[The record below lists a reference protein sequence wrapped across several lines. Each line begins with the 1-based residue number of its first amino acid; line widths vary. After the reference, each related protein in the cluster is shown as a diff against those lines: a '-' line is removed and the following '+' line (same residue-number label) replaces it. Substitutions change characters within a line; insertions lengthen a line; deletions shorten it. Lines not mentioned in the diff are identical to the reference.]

1 MVAQGPEEGIGHLGN
16 ISLGLGI
23 GLYNLCYPAF
33 RGLDFPDNILNR
45 TLGSP
50 PLEVNDNSVRL
61 SGGGDT
67 LVMEVLA
74 EHDARFRLTCL
85 GWLGR

>member
-1 MVAQGPEEGIGHLGN
+1 
-16 ISLGLGI
+16 
-23 GLYNLCYPAF
+23 
-33 RGLDFPDNILNR
+33 
-45 TLGSP
+45 
-50 PLEVNDNSVRL
+50 VNDNSVRL